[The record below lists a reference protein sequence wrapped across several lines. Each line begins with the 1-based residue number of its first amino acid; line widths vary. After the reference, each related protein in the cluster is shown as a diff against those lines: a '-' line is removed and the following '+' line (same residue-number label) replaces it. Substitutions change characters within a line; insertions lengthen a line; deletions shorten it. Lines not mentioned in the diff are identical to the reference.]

1 MNVDRDLVLHIA
13 QLAKLELQE
22 SEIELFVKQLG
33 DILQYIEQLNEASG
47 TAEPFSFSFFLPSS
61 TRPDIARESL
71 TVEEALKNAPERY
84 KQFFKVPK
92 IIP

>member
-61 TRPDIARESL
+61 TRPDIAGESL
-71 TVEEALKNAPERY
+71 TAEEAL
-84 KQFFKVPK
+84 
-92 IIP
+92 

>member
-22 SEIELFVKQLG
+22 SEVELFVKQLG
-33 DILQYIEQLNEASG
+33 EILHYIEQLNEAG
-47 TAEPFSFSFFLPSS
+47 DAAEPFSFNFFLPSI
-61 TRPDIARESL
+61 TRPDIAGESL
-71 TVEEALKNAPERY
+71 SVEEALKNAPERY

>member
-13 QLAKLELQE
+13 YLAKLELQE
-22 SEIELFVKQLG
+22 SEVELFVKQLG

-47 TAEPFSFSFFLPSS
+47 TAEPFSFSFFLPSV
-61 TRPDIARESL
+61 TRPDIAGESL
-71 TVEEALKNAPERY
+71 SVEEALKNAPERY

>member
-1 MNVDRDLVLHIA
+1 MNIDRDLVLHIA

-47 TAEPFSFSFFLPSS
+47 TAETFSFSFFLPSS
-61 TRPDIARESL
+61 TRPDIAGESL

>member
-1 MNVDRDLVLHIA
+1 MNVDRDMVLHIA

-22 SEIELFVKQLG
+22 SEIDLFVKQLG

-47 TAEPFSFSFFLPSS
+47 TADPFSFSFFLPSV
-61 TRPDIARESL
+61 TRPDIAGESL
-71 TVEEALKNAPERY
+71 SVEEALKNAPERY

>member
-22 SEIELFVKQLG
+22 SEVELFVKQLG

-61 TRPDIARESL
+61 TRPDIAGESL
-71 TVEEALKNAPERY
+71 TAEEALKNAPERY

>member
-13 QLAKLELQE
+13 HLAKLELQE
-22 SEIELFVKQLG
+22 SEVELFVKQLG
-33 DILQYIEQLNEASG
+33 EILHYIEQLNEAG
-47 TAEPFSFSFFLPSS
+47 DAVEPFSFNFFLPSI
-61 TRPDIARESL
+61 TRTDIAGESL
-71 TVEEALKNAPERY
+71 KVEEALKNAPERY

>member
-33 DILQYIEQLNEASG
+33 DILHYIEKLNEADA
-47 TAEPFSFSFFLPSS
+47 TAEPFSFSFFLSS
-61 TRPDIARESL
+61 FTRPDIAGESL
-71 TVEEALKNAPERY
+71 SVEQALKNAPERY

>member
-22 SEIELFVKQLG
+22 SEVELFVKQLG
-33 DILQYIEQLNEASG
+33 DILQYIEQLNEASE
-47 TAEPFSFSFFLPSS
+47 TAEPFSFSFFLPSF
-61 TRPDIARESL
+61 TRPDITGESL
-71 TVEEALKNAPERY
+71 SVEEALKNAPERY

>member
-33 DILQYIEQLNEASG
+33 DIFQYIEQLNEASE
-47 TAEPFSFSFFLPSS
+47 TAEPFSFSFFLPPS
-61 TRPDIARESL
+61 TRPDIAGESL
-71 TVEEALKNAPERY
+71 SVEEALKNAPERY

>member
-1 MNVDRDLVLHIA
+1 MNVDRNLVLHIA

-22 SEIELFVKQLG
+22 SEIEVFVKQLG
-33 DILQYIEQLNEASG
+33 DILHYIEQLNQAG
-47 TAEPFSFSFFLPSS
+47 DAAEPFSFNFFLPSI
-61 TRPDIARESL
+61 TRPDVAGESL

>member
-1 MNVDRDLVLHIA
+1 MNVDRNLVLHIA

-61 TRPDIARESL
+61 TRPDIAGESL

>member
-33 DILQYIEQLNEASG
+33 DILHYIEKLNEADA
-47 TAEPFSFSFFLPSS
+47 TAEPFSFNFFLSS
-61 TRPDIARESL
+61 FTRPDIAGESL
-71 TVEEALKNAPERY
+71 RVEEALKNAPERY

>member
-1 MNVDRDLVLHIA
+1 MNVDRDLVMHIA

-22 SEIELFVKQLG
+22 SEVELFVKQLG
-33 DILQYIEQLNEASG
+33 DILHYIEKLNEAGES
-47 TAEPFSFSFFLPSS
+47 AEPFSFNFFLPSI
-61 TRPDIARESL
+61 TRPDIAGESL
-71 TVEEALKNAPERY
+71 SVEEALKNAPDRY